1 MSFRGEY
8 DVATRKTAAPT
19 VATPKKAPR
28 RERVVKFRPTRR
40 DAYVGVRLPPELLA
54 RIRAAADAD
63 DVTVSDVVRRVLRAA
78 LAADVD
84 ARVP

>member
-1 MSFRGEY
+1 MPLQKLAE
-8 DVATRKTAAPT
+8 K
-19 VATPKKAPR
+19 
-28 RERVVKFRPTRR
+28 RVVKFRPTRR

-78 LAADVD
+78 LEAEAD